1 MEKHEAATA
10 IDRKKL
16 AAQVTAKFGIGL
28 VVIWL
33 ALFLPAGSLAFW
45 NGWLYLGLFTGLMAV
60 ALAYLWLRDPAL
72 LEKRLR
78 TKERQKTQKGVIL
91 ASFVVITA
99 MFLLPGF
106 DWRWSW
112 SKVPTWL
119 VFAALAFCVA
129 GYALFVLVL
138 RANSYLSRVVELQEG
153 QRVIDSGPYA
163 LLRHPMY
170 LATLAIYLSTPLVL
184 GSFWALIPAACYVP
198 LLVLR
203 IRDEE
208 ALLLR
213 ELPGY
218 AEYCARL
225 RWRLLPGIW

>member
-1 MEKHEAATA
+1 MEPKANAPE
-10 IDRKKL
+10 IDRRKL
-16 AAQVTAKFGIGL
+16 AAQVATKFGIGFI
-28 VVIWL
+28 VIWL

-45 NGWLYLGLFTGLMAV
+45 NAWLYLGLFTGLMAT
-60 ALAYLWLRDPAL
+60 ALTYLWLRDPAL

-78 TKERQKTQKGVIL
+78 TRERQKTQKGVIL
-91 ASFVVITA
+91 ASMVFISA
-99 MFLLPGF
+99 MFILPGF

-112 SKVPTWL
+112 SRVPTCL
-119 VFAALAFCVA
+119 VFAALAVCVA

-138 RANSYLSRVVELQEG
+138 RTNSYLSRVVELQEG

-163 LLRHPMY
+163 IVRHPMY

-184 GSFWALIPAACYVP
+184 GSFWALIPAACYIP

-208 ALLLR
+208 ALLRR

-218 AEYCARL
+218 ADYCATL
-225 RWRLLPGIW
+225 RWRLVPRIW